1 MIPALLLDVQ
11 SHHRVLD
18 CCAAPGSKTEQL
30 LSLMKHHAGKS
41 TSTGMVVANDADP
54 VRINTLK
61 ERYNCSQNP
70 SLLLTC
76 SKAEDLASLICKY
89 DNENVLFD
97 RIVADVPC
105 SGDGTIRKF
114 PHIYRLFR
122 SRRSLDLHMV
132 QLQIAQASVR
142 MLKRGGRLVYST
154 CSINPLEDE
163 AVVCGLLRAHG
174 RGRLRLV
181 DTRAEGLLPLLRSRH
196 GISTWHVDT
205 ETFLCGEAKEDLA
218 ESIEKLPA
226 VQLVCCLPRKRKSWI
241 RGKVPSSAAA

>member
-1 MIPALLLDVQ
+1 MELNGVIVKDNIVSEPPYFLPMQLTWQCICDSSTLKNSFAFESISDFLVREVGLGHVVRQELASMIPALLLDVQ

-142 MLKRGGRLVYST
+142 MLKRGGDWFILPVVSTPWKTRLWCVGFFAPMEEDVY
-154 CSINPLEDE
+154 
-163 AVVCGLLRAHG
+163 G
-174 RGRLRLV
+174 
-181 DTRAEGLLPLLRSRH
+181 
-196 GISTWHVDT
+196 W
-205 ETFLCGEAKEDLA
+205 
-218 ESIEKLPA
+218 
-226 VQLVCCLPRKRKSWI
+226 
-241 RGKVPSSAAA
+241 